1 MNILLINHYAG
12 STEMGME
19 FRPFYLAQEW
29 VKMGH
34 EVTIVAGD
42 YSHLRMK
49 NPVVEKDFVQQDMDG
64 IRYVW
69 FKTGAYQ
76 GNGVKRALTMLRFVG
91 KLYQYGSRISKLV
104 KPDVVIASSTY
115 PLDAYAAHFIARKTN
130 AKVIH
135 EVHDMWP
142 STLVE
147 LGGMSRMHPF
157 VIMMQIG
164 ENYAYRHADYVVSLL
179 SCAEAYMKEHGLR
192 DNGFVCIRNGVV
204 LEDWENPQP
213 LPEEHQRILSEL
225 KKDKFVVGYFGG
237 HALSNALDLLL
248 DAAKELKGTNIHVV
262 LVGDGVEK
270 RRLQERAKK
279 EHIENVTFLDS
290 VSKKAVPSLVSYFDC
305 SYLGALDSPL
315 YRFGICMNKI
325 FDSMMA
331 GKPMVCAIKTPD
343 KLIPENGCGVMVD
356 PISPEYVANA
366 IREMAAMSPE
376 SLAEM
381 GENGRKAA
389 VERYNY
395 TALARQFADLFTKQL
410 GGNIWNLS
418 I

>member
-29 VKMGH
+29 VKQGH

-42 YSHLRMK
+42 YSHLRLK
-49 NPVVEKDFVQQDMDG
+49 NPVVEQDFQQEEIG
-64 IRYVW
+64 GVRYIW
-69 FKTGAYQ
+69 FKTGFYE
-76 GNGVKRALTMLRFVG
+76 GNGMKRALTMLRFVR
-91 KLYQYGSRISKLV
+91 KLYRYGKKISKLA

-115 PLDAYAAHFIARKTN
+115 PLDAYAAHFIARKTG

-147 LGGMSRMHPF
+147 LGGMSRRHPF
-157 VIMMQIG
+157 VVMMQIG
-164 ENYAYRHADYVVSLL
+164 ENYAYRHADYVVSLP
-179 SCAEAYMKEHGLR
+179 SCAESYMKEHGLR
-192 DNGFVCIRNGVV
+192 EGGFACVRNGVV
-204 LEDWENPQP
+204 LSDWEDPQP
-213 LPEEHQRILSEL
+213 LPEKHLQILTEL

-248 DAAKELKGTNIHVV
+248 DAAKALKNPNIHIV

-270 RRLQERAKK
+270 KRLQKRAEEER
-279 EHIENVTFLDS
+279 ISNVTFLDPIP
-290 VSKKAVPSLVSYFDC
+290 KKAVPSLVSYFDC
-305 SYLGALDSPL
+305 TYLGALDSPL

-331 GKPMVCAIKTPD
+331 GKPMVCAIQTPD
-343 KLIPENGCGVMVD
+343 TLIPENKCGVMVD
-356 PISPEYVANA
+356 PGDLQNVVNALEEMANTSPEA
-366 IREMAAMSPE
+366 
-376 SLAEM
+376 LAEM

-389 VERYNY
+389 VEKYNY
-395 TALARQFADLFTKQL
+395 TALARQFAALFATKE
-410 GGNIWNLS
+410 
-418 I
+418 

>member
-29 VKMGH
+29 RKMGH

-49 NPVVEKDFVQQDMDG
+49 NPVVVEDFMQQDIG
-64 IRYVW
+64 GVRYLW
-69 FKTGAYQ
+69 FKTGAYE

-91 KLYQYGSRISKLV
+91 KLYQYSSKISELV

-115 PLDAYAAHFIARKTN
+115 PLDSYAAHFIARKTN

-164 ENYAYRHADYVVSLL
+164 ENYAYRHADYVVSLP

-204 LEDWENPQP
+204 LEDWENPQS
-213 LPEEHQRILSEL
+213 LPEEHQQILTEL

-248 DAAKELKGTNIHVV
+248 DVAKELKGTNIHVV

-279 EHIENVTFLDS
+279 EHIENVTFLGS
-290 VSKKAVPSLVSYFDC
+290 VSKKAVPTLVPYFDC
-305 SYLGALDSPL
+305 TYLGALDSPL

-343 KLIPENGCGVMVD
+343 KLISENGCGVMVD

-366 IREMAAMSPE
+366 IREMAAKSPE
-376 SLAEM
+376 ALAEM
-381 GENGRKAA
+381 GESGRKAA
-389 VERYNY
+389 VEQYNY
-395 TALARQFADLFTKQL
+395 TALARQFADLFTKQ
-410 GGNIWNLS
+410 
-418 I
+418 

>member
-29 VKMGH
+29 VKQGH

-42 YSHLRMK
+42 YSHLRLK
-49 NPVVEKDFVQQDMDG
+49 NPVVKQDFQQEDIG
-64 IRYVW
+64 GVRYIW
-69 FKTGAYQ
+69 FKTGTYE
-76 GNGVKRALTMLRFVG
+76 GNGLTRALTMLRFVR
-91 KLYQYGSRISKLV
+91 KLYRYGKRISKLV
-104 KPDVVIASSTY
+104 QPDVVIASSTY
-115 PLDAYAAHFIARKTN
+115 PLDAYAAHFIARKTG

-147 LGGMSRMHPF
+147 LGGMSRCHPF
-157 VIMMQIG
+157 VVMMQIG
-164 ENYAYRHADYVVSLL
+164 ENYAYRHADYVVSLP
-179 SCAEAYMKEHGLR
+179 SCAESYMKEHGLR
-192 DNGFVCIRNGVV
+192 EGGFVCIRNGVV
-204 LEDWENPQP
+204 LSDWEDPQP
-213 LPEEHQRILSEL
+213 LPEKHLQILTDL
-225 KKDKFVVGYFGG
+225 KKDKFLVGYFGG

-248 DAAKELKGTNIHVV
+248 DAAKELKSTNIHMV

-270 RRLQERAKK
+270 KRLQKRA
-279 EHIENVTFLDS
+279 EEEQIGNVTFLDP
-290 VSKKAVPSLVSYFDC
+290 VPKKAVPSLVSHFDC
-305 SYLGALDSPL
+305 TYLGALDSPL

-343 KLIPENGCGVMVD
+343 TLIPENNCGIMVD
-356 PISPEYVANA
+356 PDDPKKVSAA
-366 IREMAAMSPE
+366 ILEMANMSPE
-376 SLAEM
+376 TLAKM

-389 VERYNY
+389 AEKYNY
-395 TALARQFADLFTKQL
+395 TALARQFTDLFTTKE
-410 GGNIWNLS
+410 
-418 I
+418 

>member
-29 VKMGH
+29 VKQGH

-42 YSHLRMK
+42 YSHLRLK
-49 NPVVEKDFVQQDMDG
+49 NPVVEQDFLQQDIG
-64 IRYVW
+64 GVRYIW
-69 FKTGAYQ
+69 FKTGTYA
-76 GNGVKRALTMLRFVG
+76 GNGVKRALTMLRFIG
-91 KLYQYGSRISKLV
+91 KLMRYGRKIAALV

-115 PLDAYAAHFIARKTN
+115 PLDAYAAHFIARKTG

-147 LGGMSRMHPF
+147 LGGMSRRHPF
-157 VIMMQIG
+157 VVMMQIG
-164 ENYAYRHADYVVSLL
+164 ENYAYRNADYVVSLP
-179 SCAEAYMKEHGLR
+179 SCAEGYMREHGLR
-192 DNGFVCIRNGVV
+192 EGGFVCVRNGVV
-204 LEDWENPQP
+204 LSDWEDPQP
-213 LPEEHQRILSEL
+213 LPEQHAQILAEL

-248 DAAKELKGTNIHVV
+248 DAAKELKDTNIHVV
-262 LVGDGVEK
+262 QVGDGVEK
-270 RRLQERAKK
+270 KRLQKRA
-279 EHIENVTFLDS
+279 EDEDIGNVTFLDP
-290 VSKKAVPSLVSYFDC
+290 VPKKAVPSLVAHFDC
-305 SYLGALDSPL
+305 TYLGALDSPL

-343 KLIPENGCGVMVD
+343 TLISENKCGIMVNPED
-356 PISPEYVANA
+356 PQKVAAA
-366 IREMAAMSPE
+366 IREMANLSPDV
-376 SLAEM
+376 LVQM

-389 VERYNY
+389 TEKYNY
-395 TALARQFADLFTKQL
+395 TALAKQFADLFTTKE
-410 GGNIWNLS
+410 
-418 I
+418 

>member
-29 VKMGH
+29 VKQGH
-34 EVTIVAGD
+34 EVTILAGD
-42 YSHLRMK
+42 YSHLRLK
-49 NPVVEKDFVQQDMDG
+49 NPVVEQDFQQEDIG
-64 IRYVW
+64 GVRYIW
-69 FKTGAYQ
+69 FKTGFYE
-76 GNGVKRALTMLRFVG
+76 GNGLTRALTMLRFVR
-91 KLYQYGSRISKLV
+91 KLYRYGKKISRLV

-115 PLDAYAAHFIARKTN
+115 PLDAYAAHFIARKTG

-147 LGGMSRMHPF
+147 LGGMSRRHPF
-157 VIMMQIG
+157 VVMMQIG
-164 ENYAYRHADYVVSLL
+164 ENYAYRHADYVVSLP
-179 SCAEAYMKEHGLR
+179 SCAESYMKEHGLR
-192 DNGFVCIRNGVV
+192 EGGFACVRNGVV
-204 LEDWENPQP
+204 LSDWEDPQP
-213 LPEEHQRILSEL
+213 LPEKHLQTLAEL

-248 DAAKELKGTNIHVV
+248 DAAKALKNPNIHIV

-270 RRLQERAKK
+270 KRLQKRA
-279 EHIENVTFLDS
+279 EEEQIGNVTFLDP
-290 VSKKAVPSLVSYFDC
+290 VPKKAVPSLVSYFDC
-305 SYLGALDSPL
+305 TYLGALDSPL

-331 GKPMVCAIKTPD
+331 GKPMVCAIQTPD
-343 KLIPENGCGVMVD
+343 TLIPENKCGVMVD
-356 PISPEYVANA
+356 PGDLQNVVNA
-366 IREMAAMSPE
+366 LEEMAKTTPE
-376 SLAEM
+376 ALAEM

-389 VERYNY
+389 VEKYNY
-395 TALARQFADLFTKQL
+395 TALARQFAALFATKE
-410 GGNIWNLS
+410 
-418 I
+418 